1 MKRLATFL
9 TAACCLTL
17 AAPALANDSTA
28 SMRAGG
34 LVLERTD
41 GIAMLS
47 EDLYVSA
54 REIRVKYE
62 FRNLTAEWIET
73 IVAFPMPDITGG
85 QDGEFGGMSSDP
97 ARLIPFITWVDD
109 YAVRTE
115 VEQKAVLNDADVGA
129 LLQQYGIPLEPQTEA
144 TAAALL
150 ASSGAARAAL
160 VAAGL
165 VELNWYPGADGVL
178 MPELTPLWTLKTT
191 HYWTQ
196 HFPPGEIVEVEH
208 LYAPAIGGSAG
219 SMVGDPEF
227 QNAEFDARNI
237 ETYCTDDAFIAAAAR
252 KRADGQYLS
261 ETWIDYVLITGANWA
276 QPIGEFRLVV
286 DKGDPDKLVSFCGE
300 GVTQISP
307 TQFEVRRQN
316 FTPTRDLS
324 VLILTGARLSD

>member
-1 MKRLATFL
+1 MKRLAIL
-9 TAACCLTL
+9 LAAVGCLTL
-17 AAPALANDSTA
+17 NAPASANDSTA

-54 REIRVKYE
+54 REIRVKYQ
-62 FRNLTAEWIET
+62 FRNITDQPIET

-85 QDGEFGGMSSDP
+85 QDGDFGGFTTDP
-97 ARLIPFITWVDD
+97 ARLLPFITWVDD
-109 YAVRTE
+109 YAVHTE
-115 VEQKAVLNDADVGA
+115 VEQKAVLNDVDVSG
-129 LLQQYGIPLEPQTEA
+129 LLRQYGIPLEPQLES
-144 TAAALL
+144 TAAALT
-150 ASSGAARAAL
+150 AAPGAVIEAL

-165 VELNWYPGADGVL
+165 VELSWYPGVNGVL
-178 MPELTPLWTLKTT
+178 TPEFTPLWTLKTT

-196 HFPPGEIVEVEH
+196 YFAPGEIVEIEH

-219 SMVGDPEF
+219 SMIGDPDF
-227 QNAEFDARNI
+227 QNDEYDARNI
-237 ETYCTDDAFIAAAAR
+237 ETYCTDAPFIAAAAR
-252 KRADGQYLS
+252 KRASGQYLS

-276 QPIGEFRLVV
+276 QPIGDFRLVV
-286 DKGDPDKLVSFCGE
+286 DKGDPNKLVSFCGD
-300 GVTQISP
+300 GVRQISP
-307 TQFEVRRQN
+307 TQFEIRRQN